1 MKTKTV
7 SNVQESATMTKTKD
21 PVRERIIANAEVL
34 FFARG
39 FSGVTM
45 DRMAAELGI
54 SKKTLYQHFASK
66 HQLLYAVVSRM
77 MAESEGVI
85 KALTEDPKLD
95 YFQRMAGLVDHI
107 SRRTSKISRDF
118 MQDLQKSA
126 PEMWEEIN
134 EFRRRK
140 IYHNFGLMVRKGIM
154 AGLIR
159 PEVDPDLVTQMYAV
173 LVQQMINPQ
182 ALVHSAYTPG
192 QLMKA
197 IVELVFAGAMTEK
210 GRAKFKKDFK

>member
-21 PVRERIIANAEVL
+21 PVRERIIVNAEAL

-77 MAESEGVI
+77 MAESEGII
-85 KALTEDPKLD
+85 KSLTEDPKLD
-95 YFQRMAGLVDHI
+95 YFQRMAGLVEHI

-140 IYHNFGLMVRKGIM
+140 IYHNFGLLIRKGIR

-159 PEVDPDLVTQMYAV
+159 PEIDTDLVVQMYAA

-182 ALVHSAYTPG
+182 ALMHSAYSPG

-210 GRAKFKKDFK
+210 GRIKFKKDFK

>member
-1 MKTKTV
+1 
-7 SNVQESATMTKTKD
+7 MTKTKD
-21 PVRERIIANAEVL
+21 PVRERIIANAEAL

-45 DRMAAELGI
+45 DRIATELGI

-85 KALTEDPKLD
+85 KSLTEDPKLD
-95 YFQRMAGLVDHI
+95 YFQRMAGLVEHI
-107 SRRTSKISRDF
+107 SRRISKISRDF

-134 EFRRRK
+134 QFRQKK
-140 IYHNFGLMVRKGIM
+140 IYHNFGLLVKKGIR

-159 PEVDPDLVTQMYAV
+159 PEIDPDLVVQMYAA

-192 QLMKA
+192 QLRKA

-210 GRAKFKKDFK
+210 GRARFKKDFK

>member
-1 MKTKTV
+1 
-7 SNVQESATMTKTKD
+7 MTKTKD
-21 PVRERIIANAEVL
+21 PVRERIIANAEAL

-45 DRMAAELGI
+45 DRIATELGI

-77 MAESEGVI
+77 MAESEGII

-95 YFQRMAGLVDHI
+95 YFQRMAGLVEHI

-126 PEMWEEIN
+126 PDMWEEIN

-140 IYHNFGLMVRKGIM
+140 IYHNFGLLVKKGVR

-159 PEVDPDLVTQMYAV
+159 PEIDTDLVVQMYAG

>member
-1 MKTKTV
+1 MKTKSV

-21 PVRERIIANAEVL
+21 PVRERIIANAEAL

-45 DRMAAELGI
+45 DRIATELGI
-54 SKKTLYQHFASK
+54 SKKTLYLHFASK
-66 HQLLYAVVSRM
+66 HQLLYAIISRL

-85 KALTEDPKLD
+85 KSLTEDPKLD
-95 YFQRMAGLVDHI
+95 YFQRMAGLVEHI
-107 SRRTSKISRDF
+107 SRRTSKISREF
-118 MQDLQKSA
+118 MLDLQKSA
-126 PEMWEEIN
+126 PEMWDEIN
-134 EFRRRK
+134 EFRQKK
-140 IYHNFGLMVRKGIM
+140 IYHNFGLMVKKGVR

-159 PEVDPDLVTQMYAV
+159 PEIDTDLVVQMYSV

-182 ALVHSAYTPG
+182 ALMHSAYSPG

-210 GRAKFKKDFK
+210 GRARFKKDFK

>member
-77 MAESEGVI
+77 MAESEGII

-95 YFQRMAGLVDHI
+95 YFQRMAGLVEHI

-126 PEMWEEIN
+126 PDMWEEIN

-140 IYHNFGLMVRKGIM
+140 IYHNFGLLVKKGVR

-159 PEVDPDLVTQMYAV
+159 PEIDTDLVVQMYAG

>member
-85 KALTEDPKLD
+85 KSLTEDPKLD

>member
-21 PVRERIIANAEVL
+21 PVRERIIANAEAL
-34 FFARG
+34 FFSRG

-85 KALTEDPKLD
+85 KAMTEDPKLD
-95 YFQRMAGLVDHI
+95 YFQRMAGLVEHI

-126 PEMWEEIN
+126 PDMWEEIN

-140 IYHNFGLMVRKGIM
+140 IYHNFGLLVRKGIR

-159 PEVDPDLVTQMYAV
+159 PEVDPDLVVQMYAV

-182 ALVHSAYTPG
+182 ALIHSAYSPG

-210 GRAKFKKDFK
+210 GRIKFKKDFK

>member
-7 SNVQESATMTKTKD
+7 SNVQEGAIMTKSKD
-21 PVRERIIANAEVL
+21 PVRERIIANAEAL

-77 MAESEGVI
+77 MAESEGII
-85 KALTEDPKLD
+85 KALAEDPKLD
-95 YFQRMAGLVDHI
+95 YFQRMALLVEHI

-126 PEMWEEIN
+126 PDMWEEIN

-140 IYHNFGLMVRKGIM
+140 IYHNFGLLVRKGIR

-159 PEVDPDLVTQMYAV
+159 PEVNPDLVTQMYAA

-182 ALVHSAYTPG
+182 ALMHSAYSPG

-210 GRAKFKKDFK
+210 GRIKFKKDFK

>member
-1 MKTKTV
+1 
-7 SNVQESATMTKTKD
+7 MTKTKD
-21 PVRERIIANAEVL
+21 PVRERIIANAEAL

-77 MAESEGVI
+77 MAESESVI
-85 KALTEDPKLD
+85 KALTEDPMLD
-95 YFQRMAGLVDHI
+95 YFQRMALLVEHI

-126 PEMWEEIN
+126 PDMWEEIN

-140 IYHNFGLMVRKGIM
+140 IYHNFGLLVRKGIR

-182 ALVHSAYTPG
+182 ALIHSSYSPG

-210 GRAKFKKDFK
+210 GRIKFKKDFK

>member
-1 MKTKTV
+1 
-7 SNVQESATMTKTKD
+7 MTKTKD
-21 PVRERIIANAEVL
+21 PVRERIIANAEAL

-45 DRMAAELGI
+45 DRMATELGI

-85 KALTEDPKLD
+85 KSLTEDPRLD
-95 YFQRMAGLVDHI
+95 YFQRMAGLVEHI
-107 SRRTSKISRDF
+107 SRRTSNISRDF

-126 PEMWEEIN
+126 PDMWEEIN

-140 IYHNFGLMVRKGIM
+140 IYHNFGLMVKRGIR

-159 PEVDPDLVTQMYAV
+159 PEVDPELVTQMYAV

-182 ALVHSAYTPG
+182 TLVHSAYSPG

-210 GRAKFKKDFK
+210 GRIKFKKDFK

>member
-1 MKTKTV
+1 
-7 SNVQESATMTKTKD
+7 MTKTKD
-21 PVRERIIANAEVL
+21 PVRERIIANAEAL

-45 DRMAAELGI
+45 DRIATELGI

-85 KALTEDPKLD
+85 KALTEDPRLD
-95 YFQRMAGLVDHI
+95 YFQRMAGLVEHI

-126 PEMWEEIN
+126 PDMWEEIN

-140 IYHNFGLMVRKGIM
+140 IYHNFGLLVRKGVR

-159 PEVDPDLVTQMYAV
+159 PEIDTDLVVQMYAG

>member
-1 MKTKTV
+1 
-7 SNVQESATMTKTKD
+7 MTKTKD
-21 PVRERIIANAEVL
+21 PVRGRIIANAEAL
-34 FFARG
+34 FFSRG

-45 DRMAAELGI
+45 DRIAAELGI
-54 SKKTLYQHFASK
+54 SKKTLYQHFDSK
-66 HQLLYAVVSRM
+66 HQLLYAVVSRL
-77 MAESEGVI
+77 MAESERFI

-95 YFQRMAGLVDHI
+95 YFQRVAGLVEHI
-107 SRRTSKISRDF
+107 SRRTSGISRDF

-134 EFRRRK
+134 QFRQKK
-140 IYHNFGLMVRKGIM
+140 IYHNFGLLVRKGAR

-159 PEVDPDLVTQMYAV
+159 PEIDPDLLMQMYAV

-182 ALVHSAYTPG
+182 ALAHSAYSPG

-210 GRAKFKKDFK
+210 GRARFKKDFK

>member
-1 MKTKTV
+1 
-7 SNVQESATMTKTKD
+7 MTKTKD
-21 PVRERIIANAEVL
+21 PVRERIIANAEAL

-45 DRMAAELGI
+45 DRIATELGI

-85 KALTEDPKLD
+85 KALTEDPRLD
-95 YFQRMAGLVDHI
+95 YFQRMAGLVEHI

-126 PEMWEEIN
+126 PDMWEEIN

-140 IYHNFGLMVRKGIM
+140 IYHNFGLLVKKGVR

-159 PEVDPDLVTQMYAV
+159 PEIDTDLVVQMYAG

>member
-1 MKTKTV
+1 
-7 SNVQESATMTKTKD
+7 MTKSKD
-21 PVRERIIANAEVL
+21 PVRERIIANAEAL

-77 MAESEGVI
+77 MAESEGII
-85 KALTEDPKLD
+85 KALAEDPKLD
-95 YFQRMAGLVDHI
+95 YFQRMALLVEHI

-126 PEMWEEIN
+126 PDMWEEIN

-140 IYHNFGLMVRKGIM
+140 IYHNFGLLVRKGIR

-159 PEVDPDLVTQMYAV
+159 PEVNPDLVTQMYAA

-182 ALVHSAYTPG
+182 ALIHSAYSPG

-210 GRAKFKKDFK
+210 GRIKFKKDFK